1 MADKG
6 PLVFRVGAIV
16 NWVVTIGA
24 VIDPNSM
31 AATFGVPPA
40 NYPFL
45 MRIWS
50 GMAFMFGCMFWE
62 IARDMPAKRA
72 LIKYAWIEKS
82 VTAISVTLGFIAGSA
97 PAVVFVLVVFT
108 DWLWIPLF
116 AYYDVQV
123 RRRATARGKRSS
135 PIAP

>member
-1 MADKG
+1 MAESG
-6 PLVFRVGAIV
+6 PLIFRVGAVV
-16 NWVVTIGA
+16 NWLVTIGA
-24 VIDPNSM
+24 IIDPNAM
-31 AATFGVPPA
+31 ASTFGVPPA

-62 IARDMPAKRA
+62 IARDMHAKRA

-82 VTAISVTLGFIAGSA
+82 VTAVSVTLGFVAGTA
-97 PAVVFVLVVFT
+97 PTLIFVLVIFT

-123 RRRATARGKRSS
+123 RRRAALLRTGGA
-135 PIAP
+135 

>member
-1 MADKG
+1 MAERG
-6 PLVFRVGAIV
+6 PLIFRVGAVV
-16 NWVVTIGA
+16 NWLVTIGA
-24 VIDPNSM
+24 IINPDSM

-62 IARDMPAKRA
+62 IARDMDGKRA

-82 VTAISVTLGFIAGSA
+82 VTAISVTLGFIGGSA
-97 PAVVFVLVVFT
+97 PALIFVLVVFT
-108 DWLWIPLF
+108 DWIWIPLF

-123 RRRATARGKRSS
+123 RRRVAHVATSG
-135 PIAP
+135 APSL